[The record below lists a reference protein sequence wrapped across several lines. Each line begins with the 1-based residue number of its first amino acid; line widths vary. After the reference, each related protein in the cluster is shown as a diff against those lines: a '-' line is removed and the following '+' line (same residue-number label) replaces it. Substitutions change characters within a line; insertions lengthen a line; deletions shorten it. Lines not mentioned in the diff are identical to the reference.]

1 MLEDKDYVM
10 RIVHEWIR
18 TLIKLI
24 FNKDIDKEED
34 AEIPL
39 EVMEQFRKLNA
50 MIDDGEINEAEN
62 ILLDGLREGDR
73 TYFEMSLLFY
83 EKLSGK
89 TDEFLAEHDYSR
101 EEVVDGLKYGVNYY
115 GYGSLLEAF
124 AEDIE
129 ISQKRDGYTG
139 PKTEFVEKYT
149 KIVKMK

>member
-62 ILLDGLREGDR
+62 ILLDGLEEGNR
-73 TYFEMSLLFY
+73 AYFEMSLFFY

-89 TDEFLAEHDYSR
+89 TDEFLAEYDYSR
-101 EEVVDGLKYGVNYY
+101 EEVVDGLKYVVNYY

-129 ISQKRDGYTG
+129 L
-139 PKTEFVEKYT
+139 
-149 KIVKMK
+149 

>member
-50 MIDDGEINEAEN
+50 MIDDGEVNEAEN
-62 ILLDGLREGDR
+62 ILLDGLEEGNR
-73 TYFEMSLLFY
+73 AYFEMSLLFY

-101 EEVVDGLKYGVNYY
+101 EEVVDGLKYVVNYY
-115 GYGSLLEAF
+115 GYGSLLEAL

-129 ISQKRDGYTG
+129 L
-139 PKTEFVEKYT
+139 
-149 KIVKMK
+149 

>member
-39 EVMEQFRKLNA
+39 EVMEQFRKLQA
-50 MIDDGEINEAEN
+50 MIDDGEINQAEN
-62 ILLDGLREGDR
+62 ILLDGLKEGDR

-89 TDEFLAEHDYSR
+89 TDEFLAENDYSR
-101 EEVVDGLKYGVNYY
+101 QEVVDGLKYVVNYY

-124 AEDIE
+124 MEDIE
-129 ISQKRDGYTG
+129 L
-139 PKTEFVEKYT
+139 
-149 KIVKMK
+149 

>member
-62 ILLDGLREGDR
+62 ILLDGLEEGNR
-73 TYFEMSLLFY
+73 AYFEMSLFFY

-101 EEVVDGLKYGVNYY
+101 EEVVDGLKYVVNFY
-115 GYGSLLEAF
+115 GYGSLLDAF

-129 ISQKRDGYTG
+129 I
-139 PKTEFVEKYT
+139 
-149 KIVKMK
+149 

>member
-1 MLEDKDYVM
+1 MQEIIRSGQEDRKMLEDKDYVM

-62 ILLDGLREGDR
+62 ILLDGLEEGNR
-73 TYFEMSLLFY
+73 AYFEMSLFFY

-89 TDEFLAEHDYSR
+89 TDEFLAEYDYSR
-101 EEVVDGLKYGVNYY
+101 EEVVDGLKYVVNYY

-129 ISQKRDGYTG
+129 L
-139 PKTEFVEKYT
+139 
-149 KIVKMK
+149 

>member
-50 MIDDGEINEAEN
+50 MINDGEINEAEN
-62 ILLDGLREGDR
+62 ILLDGLREG
-73 TYFEMSLLFY
+73 
-83 EKLSGK
+83 
-89 TDEFLAEHDYSR
+89 
-101 EEVVDGLKYGVNYY
+101 
-115 GYGSLLEAF
+115 
-124 AEDIE
+124 
-129 ISQKRDGYTG
+129 TG
-139 PKTEFVEKYT
+139 PILRCLCFSMRNSAERRMNSWQSTTTPEKKSWT
-149 KIVKMK
+149 A

>member
-50 MIDDGEINEAEN
+50 MIDDGEINEAGEYPA
-62 ILLDGLREGDR
+62 GRTQGR
-73 TYFEMSLLFY
+73 GPTYFEMSLLFY

-101 EEVVDGLKYGVNYY
+101 EEVVDGLKYVVNYY

-129 ISQKRDGYTG
+129 I
-139 PKTEFVEKYT
+139 
-149 KIVKMK
+149 

>member
-1 MLEDKDYVM
+1 M

-24 FNKDIDKEED
+24 FNKDIAKEED

-62 ILLDGLREGDR
+62 ILLDGLEEGNR
-73 TYFEMSLLFY
+73 AYFEMSLLFY

-89 TDEFLAEHDYSR
+89 TDEFLAEYDYSR
-101 EEVVDGLKYGVNYY
+101 EEVVDGLKYVVNYY

-129 ISQKRDGYTG
+129 L
-139 PKTEFVEKYT
+139 
-149 KIVKMK
+149 

>member
-24 FNKDIDKEED
+24 FNRDIDSDTD
-34 AEIPL
+34 AEIPM
-39 EVMEQFRKLNA
+39 ETMEQFRKLQA

-62 ILLDGLREGDR
+62 ILLDGLKAGDR
-73 TYFEMSLLFY
+73 AYFEMSLLFY

-101 EEVVDGLKYGVNYY
+101 QEVVDGLKYVVNYY
-115 GYGSLLEAF
+115 GYSSLLEAF
-124 AEDIE
+124 TEDIE
-129 ISQKRDGYTG
+129 I
-139 PKTEFVEKYT
+139 
-149 KIVKMK
+149 

>member
-1 MLEDKDYVM
+1 MQEITGDKKERTGGLEMLEDKDYVM

-50 MIDDGEINEAEN
+50 MINDGEINEA
-62 ILLDGLREGDR
+62 
-73 TYFEMSLLFY
+73 YFEMSLLFY

-101 EEVVDGLKYGVNYY
+101 EEVVDDLKYVVNYY

-124 AEDIE
+124 TEDIE
-129 ISQKRDGYTG
+129 L
-139 PKTEFVEKYT
+139 
-149 KIVKMK
+149 

>member
-50 MIDDGEINEAEN
+50 MINDGEINEAEN
-62 ILLDGLREGDR
+62 ILLDGLEEGNR
-73 TYFEMSLLFY
+73 AYFEMSLLFY

-89 TDEFLAEHDYSR
+89 TDEFLAEYDYSR
-101 EEVVDGLKYGVNYY
+101 EEVVDGLKYVVNYY

-129 ISQKRDGYTG
+129 L
-139 PKTEFVEKYT
+139 
-149 KIVKMK
+149 

>member
-101 EEVVDGLKYGVNYY
+101 EEVVDGLKYVVNYY
-115 GYGSLLEAF
+115 GYWSLLEAF

-129 ISQKRDGYTG
+129 I
-139 PKTEFVEKYT
+139 
-149 KIVKMK
+149 

>member
-34 AEIPL
+34 VEIPL

-62 ILLDGLREGDR
+62 ILLDGLKEGDR
-73 TYFEMSLLFY
+73 AYFEMSLLFY

-101 EEVVDGLKYGVNYY
+101 EEVVDGLKYVVNYY

-124 AEDIE
+124 A
-129 ISQKRDGYTG
+129 
-139 PKTEFVEKYT
+139 
-149 KIVKMK
+149 

>member
-1 MLEDKDYVM
+1 MQEITGDKKERTGGLEMLEDKDYVM

-62 ILLDGLREGDR
+62 ILLDGLEEGNR
-73 TYFEMSLLFY
+73 AYFEMSLLFY

-89 TDEFLAEHDYSR
+89 TDDLLR
-101 EEVVDGLKYGVNYY
+101 ERVERPRLVHLLHRVND
-115 GYGSLLEAF
+115 
-124 AEDIE
+124 DI
-129 ISQKRDGYTG
+129 TG
-139 PKTEFVEKYT
+139 NDLILPV
-149 KIVKMK
+149 

>member
-73 TYFEMSLLFY
+73 TYFERSLLFD

-101 EEVVDGLKYGVNYY
+101 EEVVDGLKYVVNYY

-129 ISQKRDGYTG
+129 I
-139 PKTEFVEKYT
+139 
-149 KIVKMK
+149 

>member
-1 MLEDKDYVM
+1 MQEIRRSGQEDRKMLEDKDYVM

-62 ILLDGLREGDR
+62 TLLDGLEEGNR
-73 TYFEMSLLFY
+73 AYFEMSLLFY

-89 TDEFLAEHDYSR
+89 TDEFLAEYDYSR
-101 EEVVDGLKYGVNYY
+101 EEVVDGLKYVVNYY

-129 ISQKRDGYTG
+129 L
-139 PKTEFVEKYT
+139 
-149 KIVKMK
+149 

>member
-50 MIDDGEINEAEN
+50 MIDDGEINEAE
-62 ILLDGLREGDR
+62 
-73 TYFEMSLLFY
+73 
-83 EKLSGK
+83 K

-101 EEVVDGLKYGVNYY
+101 EEVVDGLKYVVNYY

-129 ISQKRDGYTG
+129 I
-139 PKTEFVEKYT
+139 
-149 KIVKMK
+149 

>member
-62 ILLDGLREGDR
+62 ILLDGLEEGNR
-73 TYFEMSLLFY
+73 AYFEMSLLFY

-89 TDEFLAEHDYSR
+89 TDEFLAEYDYSR
-101 EEVVDGLKYGVNYY
+101 EEVVDGLKYVVNYY
-115 GYGSLLEAF
+115 GYGRLLEAF

-129 ISQKRDGYTG
+129 L
-139 PKTEFVEKYT
+139 
-149 KIVKMK
+149 